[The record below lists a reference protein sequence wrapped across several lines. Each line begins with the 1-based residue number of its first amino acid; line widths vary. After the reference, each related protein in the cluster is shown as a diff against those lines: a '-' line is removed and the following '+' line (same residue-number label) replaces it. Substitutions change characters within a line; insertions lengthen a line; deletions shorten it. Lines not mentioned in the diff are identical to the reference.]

1 MDSASPTT
9 PLALAAELVE
19 DVVTVV
25 VVVLEDSVVDCGVV
39 WTVAALALSSSL
51 TVTGVGWTTGAGTAG
66 LEVACVVVGFVSDFS
81 YKFKN
86 QKLYCLIQ

>member
-9 PLALAAELVE
+9 PLALAELVE

-25 VVVLEDSVVDCGVV
+25 VVVVLEDSVVDCAVV
-39 WTVAALALSSSL
+39 WTVALALSSSL
-51 TVTGVGWTTGAGTAG
+51 TVTGVCWTTGAGTAG

-81 YKFKN
+81 YKLRATN
-86 QKLYCLIQ
+86 W